1 MNDFIIKLLDLKEE
15 DLDSIDSIT
24 HMNHAD
30 FLITLKIKDHV
41 CPRCGSFTHFIKDYK
56 TRKLRHKI
64 LINFDSTIFY
74 RQRRYLCKNCGASF
88 IEINP
93 FTGNRYVM
101 TPATIINI
109 LDDLKPYT
117 STYSSVAKKYGIS
130 VSTVID
136 IFDKHVQIPR
146 KKLTEILCWDE
157 FYFNRHAEKKYA
169 FMIMD
174 FKKKYIIDIVES
186 RWNEDLYHYLFN
198 IPLNERNNV
207 RYIIIDMYKNYKLIC
222 NVFFKNT
229 TICVDPFH
237 AIKKVND
244 SLNALRKRVMR
255 TYKDD
260 QKDSEE
266 YKLLKNRCYLI
277 LKNRDD
283 LKNDEYK
290 YDQILKAH
298 VTESYV
304 AEKTLKINP
313 LLDEAYKIKEEF
325 ISLNDETPETFK
337 GREAKEKELN
347 SLIRRMMISGITEM
361 IDCAKTLKN
370 WKEEILNS
378 FTWFEGRRLSN
389 GPIEGK
395 NNYIKKIISSA
406 NGMQNFERARNKFIY
421 SQNLYEKYTAT
432 EHKKK
437 IKRVGKPRG
446 KYNKKRTK

>member
-15 DLDSIDSIT
+15 DLDSIDSVT

-41 CPRCGSFTHFIKDYK
+41 CPKCGSFTHSIKDYR
-56 TRKLRHKI
+56 TRKLKHKI

-74 RQRRYLCKNCGASF
+74 RQRRYLCKNCGSSF

-101 TPATIINI
+101 TPVTIINI
-109 LDDLKPYT
+109 LNDLKPYN
-117 STYSSVAKKYGIS
+117 STYSSVAKKYGVS
-130 VSTVID
+130 TSTVID

-174 FKKKYIIDIVES
+174 FKKKYIIDIIES
-186 RWNEDLYHYLFN
+186 RWNEDLYHYFFS

-222 NVFFKNT
+222 NVFFKNS
-229 TICVDPFH
+229 TICIDPFH
-237 AIKKVND
+237 TIKKIND
-244 SLNALRKRVMR
+244 SLNTLRKRIMR
-255 TYKDD
+255 TYMVD
-260 QKDSEE
+260 QKNSME
-266 YKLLKNRCYLI
+266 YKLLKNRYYLI
-277 LKNRDD
+277 LKNKDD
-283 LKNDEYK
+283 LKNDEYR
-290 YDQILKAH
+290 YDYILKAH

-304 AEKTLKINP
+304 TEKILKINS
-313 LLDEAYKIKEEF
+313 LLNEAYKIKEEF

-337 GREAKEKELN
+337 GRETKEKELN
-347 SLIRRMMISGITEM
+347 SLIRRMMISNITEM

-378 FTWFEGRRLSN
+378 FAWFDGRRLSN

-395 NNYIKKIISSA
+395 NNYIKKIISNA

-421 SQNLYEKYTAT
+421 SQNLYEKYTLS
-432 EHKKK
+432 EHKKR
-437 IKRVGKPRG
+437 IKRVGKSRG
-446 KYNKKRTK
+446 KYNKKDDK